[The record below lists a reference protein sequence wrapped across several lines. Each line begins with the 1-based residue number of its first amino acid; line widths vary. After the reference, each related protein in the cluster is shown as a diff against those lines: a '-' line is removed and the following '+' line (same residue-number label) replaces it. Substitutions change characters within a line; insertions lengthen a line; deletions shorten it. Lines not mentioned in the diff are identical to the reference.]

1 MGQFGVSIFSRRAG
15 CAQAAIRLEVA
26 RTPQGG
32 PLSAQSFKSERFIPE
47 SFQGEKSAPTDWMAG
62 MR

>member
-15 CAQAAIRLEVA
+15 CAQAAIGLEVA
-26 RTPQGG
+26 HTLPAG

-47 SFQGEKSAPTDWMAG
+47 SFHGEKSAPTNWMVG